1 MKWAVEVRA
10 KAENG
15 KLITLT
21 SVFNKKYQCEA
32 YIKGVKEIATIL
44 DYVIVKK
51 TNNYENKNIL

>member
-1 MKWAVEVRA
+1 MKWAVRIKA
-10 KAENG
+10 KTENG

-32 YIKGVKEIATIL
+32 YVKGAKEIVTVL
-44 DYVIVKK
+44 EYVIVKK